1 MTVKTPG
8 SKLKFR
14 LTGLKE
20 VDDGVVDAK
29 DLDSENNVCYI
40 APGYVYAEI
49 DPTSATGTFT
59 FSPTVTRF
67 GMIKDGSIDFRDGKI
82 VGWRSR
88 SSSSALG
95 KLAATASQTAKLA
108 SSMTVGLNPLLRYG
122 YGQNSHSAGV
132 IAVRAFG
139 VNLTSSR
146 GSLMVNGEKL
156 VTRGR
161 LQI

>member
-1 MTVKTPG
+1 MV
-8 SKLKFR
+8 SSMR
-14 LTGLKE
+14 RI
-20 VDDGVVDAK
+20 V
-29 DLDSENNVCYI
+29 DSENNVCYI

-49 DPTSATGTFT
+49 DPTSVSGTFT
-59 FSPTVTRF
+59 FAPTVTRF

-95 KLAATASQTAKLA
+95 KLAPRASQTAKLA

-132 IAVRAFG
+132 IGVRVFG
-139 VNLTSSR
+139 VNLTTSR
-146 GSLMVNGEKL
+146 DRSWSTERNSW
-156 VTRGR
+156 TRGR